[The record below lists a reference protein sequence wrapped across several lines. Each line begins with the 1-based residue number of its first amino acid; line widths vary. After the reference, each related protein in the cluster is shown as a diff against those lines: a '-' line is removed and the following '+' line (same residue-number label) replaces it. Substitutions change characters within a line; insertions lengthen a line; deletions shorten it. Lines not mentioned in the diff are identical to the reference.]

1 LNSASTLSWLKEN
14 SEIKIF
20 RFIQAVILLALFLF
34 GTGFDGNTAA
44 LYFANARMNALSLE
58 KRDMALNGSIE
69 SRAREVVETE
79 VLGPMERGRVPLFPR
94 LSSVQT
100 VMKRG
105 GKLYISVNVPD
116 LADTQVSYTLVN
128 AAMKKAIAK
137 NLSFAGQVVFFVNG
151 EMVQH

>member
-1 LNSASTLSWLKEN
+1 MNSASTLSWLKEN

-34 GTGFDGNTAA
+34 GGNKAA